1 MKTINPFKIKTLVK
15 REMEGNPLNLWF
27 KQQAYSRSHRV
38 DSSLTPHKKELQTLI
53 KDGVLVVENFL
64 EGETVDN
71 IISELGPVMSQ
82 VQDDTFQGSN
92 HISRN
97 PVSGVYRIRKASHLS
112 SASHAFFENPMIFSL
127 AQSYVSE
134 NVKSFMHLAEIKN
147 GLHTTGKSVAS
158 ISDISHFDNWKF
170 GFKAF
175 LYLTD
180 VGEDEAPFVYIKGSQ
195 VLAQNGT
202 QFKKY
207 LDFSKHGPHAGYY
220 TVQQVENLKKE
231 YGFEE
236 TVCTGKR
243 GTLILADTR
252 GIHRGTPL
260 RQNHRFL
267 LANYFQ

>member
-1 MKTINPFKIKTLVK
+1 MKTLNRLNLKTLVK
-15 REMEGNPLNLWF
+15 REIEGNPLNLWF
-27 KQQAYSRSHRV
+27 KQQAYSKSHNV
-38 DSSLTPHKKELQTLI
+38 DSSLTPHQEELQTLV
-53 KDGVLVVENFL
+53 KDGVLVIENFL
-64 EGETVDN
+64 DGETVDS
-71 IISELGPVMSQ
+71 IIAELGPVMNQ
-82 VQDDTFQGSN
+82 VQDGTFQGNN
-92 HISRN
+92 HIARN
-97 PVSGVYRIRKASHLS
+97 PVSGVYRIRKASNLS
-112 SASHAFFENPMIFSL
+112 KASHAFFENPMIFSL
-127 AQSYVSE
+127 AKAYVSE

-147 GLHTTGKSVAS
+147 GLHTSGKSVAS
-158 ISDISHFDNWKF
+158 ISDIAHFDNWKF

-180 VGEDEAPFVYIKGSQ
+180 VQESEAPFVYIKGSH

-220 TVQQVENLKKE
+220 TVQQVENLKQE

-260 RQNHRFL
+260 RANHRFL
-267 LANYFQ
+267 LAHYFQ